1 MSVLP
6 TLIIFLINPL
16 KKSAHKA
23 NSLTSKFC
31 SNNPKHTTM
40 ANKKV
45 MVKMSVN
52 LHITYTNQLTLNI
65 KNVQTLLKDV
75 QRQARKSFKRIDLV

>member
-6 TLIIFLINPL
+6 TLTIFLINPL

-52 LHITYTNQLTLNI
+52 LHITNTN
-65 KNVQTLLKDV
+65 
-75 QRQARKSFKRIDLV
+75 